1 MRRLETGAISM
12 FEPETNVVAFKP
24 RAAVAH
30 HPKTL
35 LERIYAAGSL
45 SVRADDRSTKMAS
58 VVLQG
63 LGFLV
68 IEEILADG
76 TLRQL
81 RKGEARQAM
90 DRPWRLSKPAF
101 SGEAGLPDG
110 EGAFRL

>member
-1 MRRLETGAISM
+1 M

-24 RAAVAH
+24 RKAVTH

-45 SVRADDRSTKMAS
+45 SVRADDVATKMAC
-58 VVLQG
+58 VTLQG
-63 LGFLV
+63 LGFVV

-76 TLRQL
+76 SLRLLQRGQA
-81 RKGEARQAM
+81 RKAM

-101 SGEAGLPDG
+101 SGQTGVPDG
-110 EGAFRL
+110 QGAFPA